1 MAQFFIHRP
10 IFAWVIA
17 LVIMLAGIL
26 TLTKMPIAQY
36 PTIAPPT
43 VTISAT
49 YPGASAS
56 TVENTVTQII
66 EQQMNGLDGLRY
78 ISSNSAGN
86 GQASI
91 QLNFE
96 QGVDPDIAQV
106 QVQNKLQS
114 ATALLPEDVQRQGV
128 KVTKSGASFLQVLAF
143 YSESDSL
150 SADDIKDYVNS
161 NISEPLS
168 RVAGVGEVQVF
179 GGSYAMRIWLDP
191 AKLTSLGITPSDVA
205 AAIRAQNSQV
215 AVGQLGGAPSIEG
228 QVLNAT
234 VNAQSMLTTPEQFKN
249 IFLRNTSD
257 GAQVRLGDVARV
269 ELGADTYQFDS
280 KFNGKPAGGVA
291 IKLATGANALD
302 TSEAVEARMVEL
314 RKNYPTGMKDKL
326 AFDTT
331 PFIKISIE
339 SVVHTLIEAIILVFF
354 VMFLFLQNWR
364 ATIIPTMAVPV
375 VVLGTFA
382 IINIFG
388 FSINTLTMFAMV
400 LAIGLLVDDAIVVVE
415 NVERVMQEDHLDPV
429 AATELSMKQIT
440 GALIG
445 MTSVLTAVFVPMS
458 FFGGTTGVIYR
469 QFSITLVTA
478 MVLSLV
484 VAVTFTPA
492 LCATILKQHNP
503 NKKPSNNIF
512 ARFFRW
518 FNAAFD
524 RTAEKYQTGV
534 NFMTHH
540 KLFSGIVYAAV
551 IGVLVVLFK
560 MLPSSFLPEED
571 QGVVMTL
578 VQLPP
583 NATLDR
589 TDKVINTMTHY
600 FMENEK
606 ASVESVFSVSGFSFT
621 GIGQN
626 AGLAFVKLKDWE
638 KRTTPEQQIG
648 SLIQRGMALNMIA
661 KDASYVMPLQL
672 PAMPEL
678 GVTAGFNFQLK
689 ASAGQSHEQ
698 LLAARNTILG
708 LAAQD
713 KRLAGVRP
721 NGQED
726 TPQYQINIDQAQAG
740 AMGVSIAD
748 INSTMSMAWGG
759 SYINDFIDRGR
770 VKKVYVQGEAHARMM
785 PEDLN
790 KWYVRNNK
798 GEMIPFSSFATGTW
812 TYGSPRLERY
822 NGIASMNIQGSPAP
836 GTSSGDAMLAMEE
849 IVAKLPSMGL
859 QGFDYEWTGL
869 SLEERESGSQAPF
882 LYALSLLIVFLC
894 LAALYESWSVPFSI
908 LLVVPLGVVGA
919 IILTMFGHTGL
930 FGGITLFG
938 RTYFA
943 PDANLS
949 NNIYFQVALIAVIG
963 LSAKN
968 AILIVEFAKELQEK
982 GESLFDATLHAAKMR
997 LRPIIMTTL
1006 AFGFGVLPLALSS
1019 GAGAGSQHSVGYGVL
1034 GGVITST
1041 LLGIFFIPVFF
1052 VWVRSIFKYKPKNQN
1067 LQEHKS

>member
-26 TLTKMPIAQY
+26 TLTKMPVAQY
-36 PTIAPPT
+36 PTISPPS

-49 YPGASAS
+49 YPGASAQ

-91 QLNFE
+91 NLNFE
-96 QGVDPDIAQV
+96 QGIDPDIAQV

-114 ATALLPEDVQRQGV
+114 ATALLPEDVQRQGL
-128 KVTKSGASFLQVLAF
+128 KVTKSGASFMQVLAF
-143 YSESDSL
+143 YSPDGSL
-150 SADDIKDYVNS
+150 SAADIKDYVNS

-191 AKLTSLGITPSDVA
+191 AKMTSLQITPSDVA
-205 AAIRAQNSQV
+205 TAINAQNSQV
-215 AVGQLGGAPSIEG
+215 AVGQLGGAPSIQG

-234 VNAQSMLTTPEQFKN
+234 VNAQSMLQTPEQFRN
-249 IFLRNTSD
+249 IFLKNTAS

-269 ELGADTYQFDS
+269 ELGSDNYQFDS
-280 KFNGKPAGGVA
+280 KFNGKAAGGVA

-302 TSEAVEARMVEL
+302 TAAAVEKRLSEL
-314 RKNYPTGMKDKL
+314 RKNYPNGLKDQL
-326 AFDTT
+326 AYDTT
-331 PFIKISIE
+331 PFIKLSIE
-339 SVVHTLIEAIILVFF
+339 SVVHTLIEAVVLVFI

-364 ATIIPTMAVPV
+364 ATIIPTLAVPV

-382 IINIFG
+382 VINIFG

-415 NVERVMQEDHLDPV
+415 NVERVMQEEHLDPV
-429 AATELSMKQIT
+429 AATEKSMQQIS
-440 GALIG
+440 GALVGI
-445 MTSVLTAVFVPMS
+445 TSVLTAVFVPMA
-458 FFGGTTGVIYR
+458 FFAGTTGVIYR

-478 MVLSLV
+478 MILSLI
-484 VAVTFTPA
+484 VALTFTPA
-492 LCATILKQHNP
+492 LCATLLKQHDP
-503 NKKPSNNIF
+503 NKAESNNIF

-518 FNAAFD
+518 FNSSF
-524 RTAEKYQTGV
+524 EKLSVKYQGGV
-534 NFMTHH
+534 NRMTHH
-540 KLFSGIVYAAV
+540 KVFSGVVYLLV
-551 IGVLVVLFK
+551 IAGLVGLYK
-560 MLPSSFLPEED
+560 ALPSSFLPDED

-583 NATLDR
+583 SASLER
-589 TDKVINTMTHY
+589 TDKVITTMTDY
-600 FMENEK
+600 FMNKEK
-606 ASVESVFSVSGFSFT
+606 EHVESIFTVSGFSFT
-621 GIGQN
+621 GVGQN
-626 AGLAFVKLKDWE
+626 AGLAFIKLKDWSE
-638 KRTTPEQQIG
+638 RTTPESQIG
-648 SLIQRGMALNMIA
+648 AIIQRGMSLNMI
-661 KDASYVMPLQL
+661 KDASYIMPLQL

-678 GVTAGFNFQLK
+678 GVSAGFDIQLK
-689 ASAGQSHEQ
+689 DASGQGHEK
-698 LLAARNTILG
+698 LIAARNAILG
-708 LAAQD
+708 MAAQD

-748 INSTMSMAWGG
+748 INTTMSMAWGG
-759 SYINDFIDRGR
+759 TYINDFVDRGR
-770 VKKVYVQGEAHARMM
+770 VKKVYVQGEANTRMM

-790 KWYVRNNK
+790 KWYVRNSS
-798 GEMIPFSSFATGTW
+798 GTMVPFSAFATGEW

-822 NGIASMNIQGSPAP
+822 NGVSSVNIQGTPAP
-836 GTSSGDAMLAMEE
+836 GVSSGDAMLAMEE
-849 IVAKLPSMGL
+849 IIGKLPSMGL

-869 SLEERESGSQAPF
+869 SLEERDSGNQTAP
-882 LYALSLLIVFLC
+882 LLVLSMLIVFLC
-894 LAALYESWSVPFSI
+894 LAALYESWSIPVSV
-908 LLVVPLGVVGA
+908 LLVVPLGILGA
-919 IILTMFGHTGL
+919 FALTWLGMIIKGD
-930 FGGITLFG
+930 
-938 RTYFA
+938 
-943 PDANLS
+943 PNLS
-949 NNIYFQVALIAVIG
+949 FNIYFQVAIVAVIG

-968 AILIVEFAKELQEK
+968 AILIVEFAKELQEQ
-982 GESLFDATLHAAKMR
+982 GEDLFDATLHAAKMR

-1006 AFGFGVLPLALSS
+1006 AFGFGVLPLALST
-1019 GAGAGSQHSVGYGVL
+1019 GAGAGSQHSVGFGVL
-1034 GGVITST
+1034 GGVISST

-1052 VWVRSIFKYKPKNQN
+1052 VWIRSIFKYKPKKQNNQE
-1067 LQEHKS
+1067 QTS

>member
-26 TLTKMPIAQY
+26 TISKMPIAQY

-49 YPGASAS
+49 YPGASAE

-66 EQQMNGLDGLRY
+66 EQQMNGMDGLRY

-86 GQASI
+86 GSSSI
-91 QLNFE
+91 SLNFD

-128 KVTKSGASFLQVLAF
+128 RVTKSGASFLQVLAF
-143 YSESDSL
+143 YSPDGSMT
-150 SADDIKDYVNS
+150 ADDIKDYVNS

-191 AKLTSLGITPSDVA
+191 AKMASLQVTPSDIA
-205 AAIRAQNSQV
+205 TAIRTQNAQV
-215 AVGQLGGAPSIEG
+215 AVGQLGGAPAVEG

-234 VNAQSMLTTPEQFKN
+234 VTAQSLLQTPEQFSN
-249 IFLRNTSD
+249 IFLKNTTS

-269 ELGADTYQFDS
+269 ELGADNYQFDS

-302 TSEAVEARMVEL
+302 TAQAVEERLEQL
-314 RKNYPTGMKDKL
+314 RPNYPQGMVDQL

-331 PFIKISIE
+331 PFIELSIK
-339 SVVHTLIEAIILVFF
+339 SVVKTLIEAIILVFL

-382 IINIFG
+382 VINIFG

-415 NVERVMQEDHLDPV
+415 NVERVMVEEHLDPV
-429 AATELSMKQIT
+429 SATEKSMKQIS

-445 MTSVLTAVFVPMS
+445 ITSVLSAVFVPMA

-478 MVLSLV
+478 MVLSLI
-484 VAVTFTPA
+484 VALTFTPA
-492 LCATILKQHNP
+492 LCATLLKQHDP
-503 NKKPSNNIF
+503 NKPQSNGIF

-518 FNAAFD
+518 FNSSFD
-524 RTAEKYQTGV
+524 KVSVKYQGGV
-534 NFMTHH
+534 NRMTHS
-540 KLFSGIVYAAV
+540 KIFSGVVYA
-551 IGVLVVLFK
+551 VVLGIIVLLFQK
-560 MLPSSFLPEED
+560 LPSSFLPDED

-583 NATLDR
+583 NATLER
-589 TDKVINTMTHY
+589 TDKVVSTMTNY
-600 FMENEK
+600 FLENEK
-606 ASVESVFSVSGFSFT
+606 EHVESVFSVAGFSFT
-621 GIGQN
+621 GVGQN
-626 AGLAFVKLKDWE
+626 AGLAFIKLKDWSE
-638 KRTTPEQQIG
+638 RHSPESQVGAI
-648 SLIQRGMALNMIA
+648 IQRGMALNMIV
-661 KDASYVMPLQL
+661 KDASYIMPLQL

-678 GVTAGFNFQLK
+678 GVSAGFNLQLK
-689 ASAGQSHEQ
+689 AASGQSHDQ

-713 KRLAGVRP
+713 SRLAGVRP

-726 TPQYQINIDQAQAG
+726 TPQYRVIVDHAQAG
-740 AMGVSIAD
+740 ALGVSVAE
-748 INSTMSMAWGG
+748 INSTMGIAWGG

-770 VKKVYVQGEAHARMM
+770 VKKVYVQGEAGSRMM
-785 PEDLN
+785 PEDLDQ
-790 KWYVRNNK
+790 WYVRNNR
-798 GEMIPFSSFATGTW
+798 GEMVPFSAFATGEW

-822 NGIASMNIQGSPAP
+822 NGVSSMNIQGTPAP
-836 GTSSGDAMLAMEE
+836 GISSGDAMVAMEE
-849 IVAKLPSMGL
+849 IVAKLPEMGL
-859 QGFDYEWTGL
+859 QGFDFEWTGL
-869 SLEERESGSQAPF
+869 SLEERESGAQAPF

-894 LAALYESWSVPFSI
+894 LAALYESWSIPFSV
-908 LLVVPLGVVGA
+908 LLVVPLGIVGA
-919 IILTMFGHTGL
+919 LLLT
-930 FGGITLFG
+930 FGGMVLLQN
-938 RTYFA
+938 
-943 PDANLS
+943 PNLS
-949 NNIYFQVALIAVIG
+949 NNIYFQVAIIAVIG

-968 AILIVEFAKELQEK
+968 AILIVEFAKELQEQ
-982 GESLFDATLHAAKMR
+982 GEELFEATLHAAKMR

-1006 AFGFGVLPLALSS
+1006 AFGFGVLPLALAS

-1034 GGVITST
+1034 GGVISST
-1041 LLGIFFIPVFF
+1041 LLGIFFIPVFY
-1052 VWVRSIFKYKPKNQN
+1052 VWIRSVFKYKPKQQNQ
-1067 LQEHKS
+1067 EYKS

>member
-1 MAQFFIHRP
+1 MHGSIFIHRP

-26 TLTKMPIAQY
+26 TLTKMPVAQY

-49 YPGASAS
+49 YPGASAK

-91 QLNFE
+91 NLNFE
-96 QGVDPDIAQV
+96 QGIDPDIAQV

-128 KVTKSGASFLQVLAF
+128 RVTKSGASFMQVVAF
-143 YSESDSL
+143 YSPDGSL
-150 SADDIKDYVNS
+150 SASDIKDYVNS

-168 RVAGVGEVQVF
+168 RVAGVGEIQVF

-191 AKLTSLGITPSDVA
+191 AKLTSFNLTPSDVA

-215 AVGQLGGAPSIEG
+215 AVGQLGGAPSTKG

-234 VNAQSMLTTPEQFKN
+234 VNAQSMLQTPEQFRK
-249 IFLRNTSD
+249 IFLKNTST
-257 GAQVRLGDVARV
+257 GAQVLLGDVARV
-269 ELGADTYQFDS
+269 ELGSDNYQFDS
-280 KFNGKPAGGVA
+280 KFNGSPAGGVA

-302 TSEAVEARMVEL
+302 TAAAVEKRLSEL
-314 RKNYPTGMKDKL
+314 RHNYPSGLKDKL
-326 AFDTT
+326 AYDTT
-331 PFIKISIE
+331 PFIRLSIE
-339 SVVHTLIEAIILVFF
+339 SVVHTLIEAVVLVFI

-364 ATIIPTMAVPV
+364 ATIIPTLAVPV

-382 IINIFG
+382 VINMFG

-415 NVERVMQEDHLDPV
+415 NVERVMQEEHLEPV
-429 AATELSMKQIT
+429 PATEKSMSQIS
-440 GALIG
+440 GALVGI
-445 MTSVLTAVFVPMS
+445 TSVLTAVFVPMA
-458 FFGGTTGVIYR
+458 FFSGTTGVIYR

-478 MVLSLV
+478 MILSLI
-484 VAVTFTPA
+484 VALTFTPA
-492 LCATILKQHNP
+492 LCATLLKQHDP
-503 NKKPSNNIF
+503 NKQESNNIF

-518 FNAAFD
+518 FNRSFD
-524 RTAEKYQTGV
+524 KLSVKYQGGV
-534 NFMTHH
+534 NRMTHH
-540 KLFSGIVYAAV
+540 KLFSGVIYIAV
-551 IGVLVVLFK
+551 IAALVGLYK

-583 NATLDR
+583 SASLER
-589 TDKVINTMTHY
+589 TDKVITTMTDY
-600 FMENEK
+600 FMNKEK
-606 ASVESVFSVSGFSFT
+606 DNVDSIFTVSGFSFT
-621 GIGQN
+621 GVGQN
-626 AGLAFVKLKDWE
+626 AGLAFIKLKDWGE
-638 KRTTPEQQIG
+638 RTTPESQIG
-648 SLIQRGMALNMIA
+648 AIIQRGMALNMIV
-661 KDASYVMPLQL
+661 KDASYIMPLQL

-678 GVTAGFNFQLK
+678 GVSSGFDIQLK
-689 ASAGQSHEQ
+689 DVSGQGHDK
-698 LLAARNTILG
+698 LVAARNAILG
-708 LAAQD
+708 MAAQD

-726 TPQYQINIDQAQAG
+726 TPQYQITIDQAQAG
-740 AMGVSIAD
+740 AMGISIAD

-759 SYINDFIDRGR
+759 SYINDFVDRGR
-770 VKKVYVQGEAHARMM
+770 VKKVYVQGEADTRMM

-798 GEMIPFSSFATGTW
+798 GEMVPFSAFAKGEW

-822 NGIASMNIQGSPAP
+822 NGVSSVNIQGTPAP
-836 GTSSGDAMLAMEE
+836 GVSSGDAMLAMEE
-849 IVAKLPSMGL
+849 IIGKLPSMGL

-869 SLEERESGSQAPF
+869 SLEERDSGNQTVP
-882 LYALSLLIVFLC
+882 LLILSLLIVFLC
-894 LAALYESWSVPFSI
+894 LSALYESWSIPVSV
-908 LLVVPLGVVGA
+908 LLVVPLGIIGA
-919 IILTMFGHTGL
+919 FTLTWLGMVIKGD
-930 FGGITLFG
+930 
-938 RTYFA
+938 
-943 PDANLS
+943 PNLS
-949 NNIYFQVALIAVIG
+949 FNIYFQVAIVAVIG

-982 GESLFDATLHAAKMR
+982 GEDLFEATLHAAKMR

-1006 AFGFGVLPLALSS
+1006 AFGFGVLPLALAS

-1034 GGVITST
+1034 GGVISST

-1052 VWVRSIFKYKPKNQN
+1052 VWIRSIFKYKPKTLNT
-1067 LQEHKS
+1067 QEH

>member
-1 MAQFFIHRP
+1 MAHFFIHRP
-10 IFAWVIA
+10 IFAWVIS
-17 LVIMLAGIL
+17 LVIMLAGII
-26 TLTKMPIAQY
+26 TLTNMPIAQY

-43 VTISAT
+43 VTIAAT
-49 YPGASAS
+49 YPGASAE

-86 GQASI
+86 GSASI
-91 QLNFE
+91 TLNFE
-96 QGVDPDIAQV
+96 QGIDPDIAQV

-114 ATALLPEDVQRQGV
+114 ATALLPDDVQRQGV

-143 YSESDSL
+143 YSPDESL

-179 GGSYAMRIWLDP
+179 GGSYAMRIWMDP
-191 AKLTSLGITPSDVA
+191 AKMASLQVTPSDIA
-205 AAIRAQNSQV
+205 QAIRTQNAQV
-215 AVGQLGGAPSIEG
+215 AVGQLGGAPAIQG
-228 QVLNAT
+228 QALNAT
-234 VNAQSMLTTPEQFKN
+234 VTAQSLLQTPEQFSN
-249 IFLRNTSD
+249 IFLKNTAS
-257 GAQVRLGDVARV
+257 GAQVRLGDVARI
-269 ELGADTYQFDS
+269 ELGADNYQFIS
-280 KFNGKPAGGVA
+280 KYNGKPAGGVA
-291 IKLATGANALD
+291 IKLSTGANALD
-302 TSEAVEARMVEL
+302 TAAAVEERLKQL
-314 RKNYPTGMKDKL
+314 RPNYPTGLKDEL

-331 PFIKISIE
+331 PFIELSIK
-339 SVVHTLIEAIILVFF
+339 SVVKTLIEAIILVFI

-382 IINIFG
+382 VINMFG
-388 FSINTLTMFAMV
+388 FTINTLTMFAMV

-415 NVERVMQEDHLDPV
+415 NVERVMVEEHLDPV
-429 AATELSMKQIT
+429 AATEKSMKQIS

-445 MTSVLTAVFVPMS
+445 ITSVLSAVFVPMA

-484 VAVTFTPA
+484 VALTFTPA
-492 LCATILKQHNP
+492 LCATILKQHDP
-503 NKKPSNNIF
+503 NKPESNGVF

-518 FNAAFD
+518 FNRSFD
-524 RTAEKYQTGV
+524 KISVKYQGGV
-534 NFMTHH
+534 DRMTHS
-540 KLFSGIVYAAV
+540 KIFSGILYA
-551 IGVLVVLFK
+551 VVLGIIVLLFQK
-560 MLPSSFLPEED
+560 LPSSFLPDED

-583 NATLDR
+583 NATLER
-589 TDKVINTMTHY
+589 TEATMTSMTN
-600 FMENEK
+600 FFRENEK
-606 ASVESVFSVSGFSFT
+606 EHVQSVFSVSGFSFS
-621 GIGQN
+621 GVGQN
-626 AGLAFVKLKDWE
+626 AGMAFIKLKDWSE
-638 KRTTPEQQIG
+638 RTSPESQVGAI
-648 SLIQRGMALNMIA
+648 IQRGMALNMIV
-661 KDASYVMPLQL
+661 KDATYIMPLQL

-678 GVTAGFNFQLK
+678 GVSAGFNLQLK
-689 ASAGQSHEQ
+689 DAAGNGHEK
-698 LLAARNTILG
+698 LTMARNIVLG
-708 LAAQD
+708 EAAKD
-713 KRLAGVRP
+713 PRLMGVRP

-726 TPQYQINIDQAQAG
+726 TPQYRILIDQAQAG
-740 AMGVSIAD
+740 AAGVSIAE
-748 INSTMSMAWGG
+748 INSTMGMAWGG

-770 VKKVYVQGEAHARMM
+770 VKKVYVQAESDSRMM

-790 KWYVRNNK
+790 KWYVRNNR
-798 GEMIPFSSFATGTW
+798 GEMVPFSAFATGEW

-822 NGIASMNIQGSPAP
+822 NGVSAKNIQGAPAL
-836 GTSSGDAMLAMEE
+836 GVSSGEAMQAMEE

-859 QGFDYEWTGL
+859 NGFDYEWTGL
-869 SLEERESGSQAPF
+869 SLEERESGDQAPF

-894 LAALYESWSVPFSI
+894 LAALYESWSIPFSV
-908 LLVVPLGVVGA
+908 LLVVPLGIVGA
-919 IILTMFGHTGL
+919 LLLT
-930 FGGITLFG
+930 FGGMILFKN
-938 RTYFA
+938 
-943 PDANLS
+943 PNLS
-949 NNIYFQVALIAVIG
+949 NNIYFQVAIIAVIG

-982 GESLFDATLHAAKMR
+982 GEDLFEATLHAAKMR

-1034 GGVITST
+1034 GGVISST
-1041 LLGIFFIPVFF
+1041 LLGIFFIPVFY
-1052 VWVRSIFKYKPKNQN
+1052 VWIRSIFKYKPKQQNQ
-1067 LQEHKS
+1067 QEHVS

>member
-1 MAQFFIHRP
+1 MAHFFIHRP

-26 TLTKMPIAQY
+26 TLTKMPVAQY

-49 YPGASAS
+49 YPGASAE

-91 QLNFE
+91 NLNFE
-96 QGVDPDIAQV
+96 QGIDPDIAQV

-128 KVTKSGASFLQVLAF
+128 RVTKSGASFMQVVAF
-143 YSESDSL
+143 YSPDGSL
-150 SADDIKDYVNS
+150 TGSDIKDYVNS

-168 RVAGVGEVQVF
+168 RVAGVGEVTVF

-191 AKLTSLGITPSDVA
+191 AKLTSFNLTPSDVA
-205 AAIRAQNSQV
+205 AAIRSQNAQV
-215 AVGQLGGAPSIEG
+215 AVGQLGGAPAVQG
-228 QVLNAT
+228 QILNAT
-234 VNAQSMLTTPEQFKN
+234 VNAQSMLQKPEQFRN
-249 IFLRNTSD
+249 IFLKNTAD
-257 GAQVRLGDVARV
+257 GAQVRLSDVARV
-269 ELGADTYQFDS
+269 ELGSDNYQFDS
-280 KFNGKPAGGVA
+280 KFNGNPAGGVA

-302 TSEAVEARMVEL
+302 TAKAVEKRLSEL
-314 RKNYPTGMKDKL
+314 RNNYPSGLKDKL
-326 AFDTT
+326 AYDTT
-331 PFIKISIE
+331 PFIKLSIE
-339 SVVHTLIEAIILVFF
+339 SVVHTLIEAVVLVFI

-364 ATIIPTMAVPV
+364 ATIIPTLAVPV

-382 IINIFG
+382 VINIFG

-415 NVERVMQEDHLDPV
+415 NVERVMQEEHLEPV
-429 AATELSMKQIT
+429 AATEKSMSQIS

-445 MTSVLTAVFVPMS
+445 ITSVLTAVFVPMA

-478 MVLSLV
+478 MILSLI
-484 VAVTFTPA
+484 VALTFTPA
-492 LCATILKQHNP
+492 LCATLLKQHDP
-503 NKKPSNNIF
+503 NKQESNNIF

-518 FNAAFD
+518 FNRGFD
-524 RTAEKYQTGV
+524 KLSVKYQGGV
-534 NFMTHH
+534 NRMTHH
-540 KLFSGIVYAAV
+540 KIFSGIIYIVV
-551 IGVLVVLFK
+551 IAGLVGLYKV
-560 MLPSSFLPEED
+560 LPSSFLPEED

-583 NATLDR
+583 SASLER
-589 TDKVINTMTHY
+589 TDKVITTMTDY
-600 FMENEK
+600 FLHKEK
-606 ASVESVFSVSGFSFT
+606 DHVDSIFTVSGFSFT
-621 GIGQN
+621 GVGQN
-626 AGLAFVKLKDWE
+626 AGLAFIKLKDWGE
-638 KRTTPEQQIG
+638 RTTPESQIG
-648 SLIQRGMALNMIA
+648 AIIQRGMALNMIV
-661 KDASYVMPLQL
+661 KDASYIMPLQL

-678 GVTAGFNFQLK
+678 GVSSGFNIQLK
-689 ASAGQSHEQ
+689 DVSGQGHEK
-698 LLAARNTILG
+698 LIAARNAILG
-708 LAAQD
+708 MASQD

-726 TPQYQINIDQAQAG
+726 TPQYKITVDQAQAG
-740 AMGVSIAD
+740 AMGVSISD

-759 SYINDFIDRGR
+759 SYINDFVDRGR
-770 VKKVYVQGEAHARMM
+770 IKKVYVQGEADTRMM

-798 GEMIPFSSFATGTW
+798 GQMVPFSAFAKGEW

-822 NGIASMNIQGSPAP
+822 NGVSSVNIQGTPAP
-836 GTSSGDAMLAMEE
+836 GVSSGDAMLAMEE
-849 IVAKLPSMGL
+849 IIGKLPSMGL

-869 SLEERESGSQAPF
+869 SLEERDSGNQTLP
-882 LYALSLLIVFLC
+882 LLILSLLIVFLC
-894 LAALYESWSVPFSI
+894 LSALYESWAIPISV
-908 LLVVPLGVVGA
+908 LLVVPLGIIGA
-919 IILTMFGHTGL
+919 FTLTWLGMVIKGD
-930 FGGITLFG
+930 
-938 RTYFA
+938 
-943 PDANLS
+943 PNLS
-949 NNIYFQVALIAVIG
+949 FNIYFQVAIVAVIG

-968 AILIVEFAKELQEK
+968 AILIVEFAKELQEQ
-982 GESLFDATLHAAKMR
+982 GEDLFDATLHAAKMR

-1006 AFGFGVLPLALSS
+1006 AFGFGVLPLALAS

-1034 GGVITST
+1034 GGVISST

-1052 VWVRSIFKYKPKNQN
+1052 VWIRSIFKYKPKTLNT
-1067 LQEHKS
+1067 QEH

>member
-26 TLTKMPIAQY
+26 TLTKMPVAQY

-49 YPGASAS
+49 YPGASAQ

-91 QLNFE
+91 NLNFE
-96 QGVDPDIAQV
+96 QGIDPDIAQV

-128 KVTKSGASFLQVLAF
+128 RVTKSGASFMQVVAF
-143 YSESDSL
+143 YSPDGSL
-150 SADDIKDYVNS
+150 SASEIKDYVNS

-168 RVAGVGEVQVF
+168 RVAGVGEVTVF

-191 AKLTSLGITPSDVA
+191 AKLTSFNLTPSDVA
-205 AAIRAQNSQV
+205 AAIRSQNAQV
-215 AVGQLGGAPSIEG
+215 AVGQLGGAPAVQG

-234 VNAQSMLTTPEQFKN
+234 VNAQSMLQTPEQFKN
-249 IFLRNTSD
+249 IFLKNAAD
-257 GAQVRLGDVARV
+257 GAQVRLSDVARV
-269 ELGADTYQFDS
+269 ELGSDNYQFDS
-280 KFNGKPAGGVA
+280 KFNGNPAGGVA

-302 TSEAVEARMVEL
+302 TAAAVEKRLSEL
-314 RKNYPTGMKDKL
+314 RVNYPSGLKDKL
-326 AFDTT
+326 AYDTT
-331 PFIKISIE
+331 PFIKLSIE
-339 SVVHTLIEAIILVFF
+339 SVVHTLIEAVVLVFI

-364 ATIIPTMAVPV
+364 ATIIPTLAVPV

-382 IINIFG
+382 VINIFG

-415 NVERVMQEDHLDPV
+415 NVERVMQEEHLEPV
-429 AATELSMKQIT
+429 PATEKSMGQIS

-445 MTSVLTAVFVPMS
+445 ITSVLTAVFVPMA

-478 MVLSLV
+478 MILSLI
-484 VAVTFTPA
+484 VALTFTPA
-492 LCATILKQHNP
+492 LCATLLKQHDP
-503 NKKPSNNIF
+503 NKEQSNSIF
-512 ARFFRW
+512 ARFFRG
-518 FNAAFD
+518 FNSGFEKLS
-524 RTAEKYQTGV
+524 EKYQGGV
-534 NFMTHH
+534 NRMTHH
-540 KLFSGIVYAAV
+540 KLFSGVIYIVVIAA
-551 IGVLVVLFK
+551 LVGLYK

-583 NATLDR
+583 SASLER
-589 TDKVINTMTHY
+589 TDKVITTMTDY
-600 FMENEK
+600 FLNKEK
-606 ASVESVFSVSGFSFT
+606 EHVESIFTVSGFSFT
-621 GIGQN
+621 GVGQN
-626 AGLAFVKLKDWE
+626 AGLAFIKLKDWSE
-638 KRTTPEQQIG
+638 RTTPESQIG
-648 SLIQRGMALNMIA
+648 AIIQRGMALNMIV
-661 KDASYVMPLQL
+661 KDASYIMPLQL

-678 GVTAGFNFQLK
+678 GVSSGFDIQLK
-689 ASAGQSHEQ
+689 DVSGQGHEK
-698 LLAARNTILG
+698 LIAARNAILG
-708 LAAQD
+708 MASQD

-726 TPQYQINIDQAQAG
+726 TPQYKITVDQAQAG
-740 AMGVSIAD
+740 AMGVSISD

-759 SYINDFIDRGR
+759 SYINDFVDRGR
-770 VKKVYVQGEAHARMM
+770 VKKVYVQGEADTRMM

-798 GEMIPFSSFATGTW
+798 GEMVPFSAFAKGEW

-822 NGIASMNIQGSPAP
+822 NGVSSVNIQGSPAP
-836 GTSSGDAMLAMEE
+836 GVSSGDAMLAMEE
-849 IVAKLPSMGL
+849 IIGKLPSMGL

-869 SLEERESGSQAPF
+869 SLEERDSGNQTVP
-882 LYALSLLIVFLC
+882 LLILSLLIVFLC
-894 LAALYESWSVPFSI
+894 LSALYESWAIPISV
-908 LLVVPLGVVGA
+908 LLVVPLGIIGA
-919 IILTMFGHTGL
+919 FTMTWLGMVIKGD
-930 FGGITLFG
+930 
-938 RTYFA
+938 
-943 PDANLS
+943 PNLS
-949 NNIYFQVALIAVIG
+949 FNIYFQVAIVAVIG

-982 GESLFDATLHAAKMR
+982 GEELFEATLHAAKMR

-1006 AFGFGVLPLALSS
+1006 AFGFGVLPLALAS

-1034 GGVITST
+1034 GGVISST

-1052 VWVRSIFKYKPKNQN
+1052 VWIRSIFKYKPKTLNT
-1067 LQEHKS
+1067 QEH

>member
-26 TLTKMPIAQY
+26 TLTKMPVAQY

-49 YPGASAS
+49 YPGASAQ

-91 QLNFE
+91 NLNFE
-96 QGVDPDIAQV
+96 QGIDPDIAQV

-128 KVTKSGASFLQVLAF
+128 RVTKSGASFMQVVAF
-143 YSESDSL
+143 YSPDGSL
-150 SADDIKDYVNS
+150 SASDIKDYVNS

-168 RVAGVGEVQVF
+168 RVAGVGEVTVF

-191 AKLTSLGITPSDVA
+191 AKLTSFNLTPSDVA
-205 AAIRAQNSQV
+205 AAIRSQNAQV
-215 AVGQLGGAPSIEG
+215 AVGQLGGAPAVQG

-234 VNAQSMLTTPEQFKN
+234 VNAQSMLQTPEQFKN
-249 IFLRNTSD
+249 IFLKNAAD
-257 GAQVRLGDVARV
+257 GAQVRLSDVARV
-269 ELGADTYQFDS
+269 ELGSDNYQFDS
-280 KFNGKPAGGVA
+280 KFNGNPAGGVA

-302 TSEAVEARMVEL
+302 TAAAVEKRLSEL
-314 RKNYPTGMKDKL
+314 RVNYPSGLKDKL
-326 AFDTT
+326 AYDTT
-331 PFIKISIE
+331 PFIKLSIE
-339 SVVHTLIEAIILVFF
+339 SVVHTLIEAVVLVFI

-364 ATIIPTMAVPV
+364 ATIIPTLAVPV

-382 IINIFG
+382 VINIFG

-415 NVERVMQEDHLDPV
+415 NVERVMQEEHLEPV
-429 AATELSMKQIT
+429 PATEKSMGQIS

-445 MTSVLTAVFVPMS
+445 ITSVLTAVFVPMA

-478 MVLSLV
+478 MILSLI
-484 VAVTFTPA
+484 VALTFTPA
-492 LCATILKQHNP
+492 LCATLLKQHDP
-503 NKKPSNNIF
+503 NKEQSNSIF
-512 ARFFRW
+512 ARFFRG
-518 FNAAFD
+518 FNSGFEKLS
-524 RTAEKYQTGV
+524 EKYQGGV
-534 NFMTHH
+534 NRMTHH
-540 KLFSGIVYAAV
+540 KLFSGVIYIVVIAA
-551 IGVLVVLFK
+551 LVGLYK

-583 NATLDR
+583 SASLER
-589 TDKVINTMTHY
+589 TDKVITTMTDY
-600 FMENEK
+600 FLNKEK
-606 ASVESVFSVSGFSFT
+606 EHVESIFTVSGFSFT
-621 GIGQN
+621 GVGQN
-626 AGLAFVKLKDWE
+626 AGLAFIKLKDWSE
-638 KRTTPEQQIG
+638 RTTPESQIG
-648 SLIQRGMALNMIA
+648 AIIQRGMALNMIV
-661 KDASYVMPLQL
+661 KDASYIMPLQL

-678 GVTAGFNFQLK
+678 GVSSGFDIQLK
-689 ASAGQSHEQ
+689 DVSGQGHEK
-698 LLAARNTILG
+698 LIAARNAILG
-708 LAAQD
+708 MASQD

-726 TPQYQINIDQAQAG
+726 TPQYKITVDQAQAG
-740 AMGVSIAD
+740 AMGVSISD

-759 SYINDFIDRGR
+759 SYINDFVDRGR
-770 VKKVYVQGEAHARMM
+770 VKKVYVQGEADTRMM

-798 GEMIPFSSFATGTW
+798 GEMVPFSAFAKGEW

-822 NGIASMNIQGSPAP
+822 NGVSSVNIQGSPAP
-836 GTSSGDAMLAMEE
+836 GVSSGDAMFAMEE
-849 IVAKLPSMGL
+849 IIGKLPSMGL

-869 SLEERESGSQAPF
+869 SLEERDSGNQTVP
-882 LYALSLLIVFLC
+882 LLILSLLIVFLC
-894 LAALYESWSVPFSI
+894 LSALYESWAIPISV
-908 LLVVPLGVVGA
+908 LLVVPLGIIGA
-919 IILTMFGHTGL
+919 FTMTWLGMVIKGD
-930 FGGITLFG
+930 
-938 RTYFA
+938 
-943 PDANLS
+943 PNLS
-949 NNIYFQVALIAVIG
+949 FNIYFQVAIVAVIG

-982 GESLFDATLHAAKMR
+982 GEELFEATLHAAKMR

-1006 AFGFGVLPLALSS
+1006 AFGFGVLPLALAS

-1034 GGVITST
+1034 GGVISST

-1052 VWVRSIFKYKPKNQN
+1052 VWIRSIFKYKPKTLNT
-1067 LQEHKS
+1067 QEH

>member
-26 TLTKMPIAQY
+26 TLTKMPVAQY

-49 YPGASAS
+49 YPGASAK

-91 QLNFE
+91 NLNFE
-96 QGVDPDIAQV
+96 QGIDPDIAQV

-128 KVTKSGASFLQVLAF
+128 RVTKSGASFLQVIAF
-143 YSESDSL
+143 YSPDNSL
-150 SADDIKDYVNS
+150 SASDIKDYVNS

-168 RVAGVGEVQVF
+168 RVAGVGELQVF

-191 AKLTSLGITPSDVA
+191 AKLTSFNLTPSDVA
-205 AAIRAQNSQV
+205 TAIRAQNSQV
-215 AVGQLGGAPSIEG
+215 AVGQLGGAPSTKG

-234 VNAQSMLTTPEQFKN
+234 VNAQSMLQTPEQFRK
-249 IFLRNTSD
+249 IFLKNTST
-257 GAQVRLGDVARV
+257 GAQVLLGDVARV
-269 ELGADTYQFDS
+269 ELGSDNYQFDS
-280 KFNGKPAGGVA
+280 KFNGSPAGGVA

-302 TSEAVEARMVEL
+302 TAAAVEKRLSEL
-314 RKNYPTGMKDKL
+314 RHNYPSGLKDKL
-326 AFDTT
+326 AYDTT
-331 PFIKISIE
+331 PFIRLSIE
-339 SVVHTLIEAIILVFF
+339 SVVHTLIEAVVLVFI

-364 ATIIPTMAVPV
+364 ATIIPTLAVPV

-382 IINIFG
+382 VINIFG

-415 NVERVMQEDHLDPV
+415 NVERVMQEEHLEPV
-429 AATELSMKQIT
+429 PATEKSMSQIS
-440 GALIG
+440 GALVGI
-445 MTSVLTAVFVPMS
+445 TSVLTAVFVPMA
-458 FFGGTTGVIYR
+458 FFSGTTGVIYR

-478 MVLSLV
+478 MILSLI
-484 VAVTFTPA
+484 VALTFTPA
-492 LCATILKQHNP
+492 LCATLLKQHDP
-503 NKKPSNNIF
+503 NKQESNNIF

-518 FNAAFD
+518 FNRSFEKLS
-524 RTAEKYQTGV
+524 EKYQGGV
-534 NFMTHH
+534 NRMTHH
-540 KLFSGIVYAAV
+540 KLFSGVIYIAV
-551 IGVLVVLFK
+551 IAALVGLYK

-583 NATLDR
+583 SASLER
-589 TDKVINTMTHY
+589 TDKVITTMTDY
-600 FMENEK
+600 FMNKEK
-606 ASVESVFSVSGFSFT
+606 DNVDSIFTVSGFSFT
-621 GIGQN
+621 GVGQN
-626 AGLAFVKLKDWE
+626 AGLAFIKLKDWSE
-638 KRTTPEQQIG
+638 RTTPESQIG
-648 SLIQRGMALNMIA
+648 AIIQRGMALNMIV
-661 KDASYVMPLQL
+661 KDASYIMPLQL

-678 GVTAGFNFQLK
+678 GVSSGFDIQLK
-689 ASAGQSHEQ
+689 DVSGQGHDK
-698 LLAARNTILG
+698 LVAARNAILG
-708 LAAQD
+708 MAAQD

-726 TPQYQINIDQAQAG
+726 TPQYQITIDQAQAG
-740 AMGVSIAD
+740 AMGISITD

-759 SYINDFIDRGR
+759 SYINDFVDRGR
-770 VKKVYVQGEAHARMM
+770 VKKVYVQGEANTRMM

-798 GEMIPFSSFATGTW
+798 GEMVPFSAFAKGEW

-822 NGIASMNIQGSPAP
+822 NGVSSVNIQGTPAP
-836 GTSSGDAMLAMEE
+836 GVSSGDAMLAMEE
-849 IVAKLPSMGL
+849 IIGKLPSMGL

-869 SLEERESGSQAPF
+869 SLEERDSGNQTVP
-882 LYALSLLIVFLC
+882 LLILSLLIVFLC
-894 LAALYESWSVPFSI
+894 LSALYESWSIPVSV
-908 LLVVPLGVVGA
+908 LLVVPLGIIGA
-919 IILTMFGHTGL
+919 FTLTWLGMVIKGD
-930 FGGITLFG
+930 
-938 RTYFA
+938 
-943 PDANLS
+943 PNLS
-949 NNIYFQVALIAVIG
+949 FNIYFQVAIVAVIG

-982 GESLFDATLHAAKMR
+982 GEDLFEATLHAAKMR

-1006 AFGFGVLPLALSS
+1006 AFGFGVLPLALAS

-1034 GGVITST
+1034 GGVISST

-1052 VWVRSIFKYKPKNQN
+1052 VWIRSIFKYKPKTLNT
-1067 LQEHKS
+1067 QEH

>member
-1 MAQFFIHRP
+1 MAHFFIHRP
-10 IFAWVIA
+10 IFAWVIS
-17 LVIMLAGIL
+17 LVIMLAGII
-26 TLTKMPIAQY
+26 TLTNMPIAQY

-43 VTISAT
+43 VTIAAT
-49 YPGASAS
+49 YPGASAE

-86 GQASI
+86 GSASI
-91 QLNFE
+91 TLNFE
-96 QGVDPDIAQV
+96 QGIDPDIAQV

-114 ATALLPEDVQRQGV
+114 ATALLPDDVQRQGV

-143 YSESDSL
+143 YSPDESL

-179 GGSYAMRIWLDP
+179 GGSYAMRIWMDP
-191 AKLTSLGITPSDVA
+191 AKMASLQVTPSDIA
-205 AAIRAQNSQV
+205 QAIRTQNAQV
-215 AVGQLGGAPSIEG
+215 AVGQLGGAPAIQG
-228 QVLNAT
+228 QALNAT
-234 VNAQSMLTTPEQFKN
+234 VTAQSLLQTPEQFSN
-249 IFLRNTSD
+249 IFLKNTAS
-257 GAQVRLGDVARV
+257 GAQVRLGDVARI
-269 ELGADTYQFDS
+269 ELGADNYQFIS
-280 KFNGKPAGGVA
+280 KYNGKPAGGVA
-291 IKLATGANALD
+291 IKLSTGANALD
-302 TSEAVEARMVEL
+302 TAAAVEERLKQL
-314 RKNYPTGMKDKL
+314 RPNYPAGLKDEL

-331 PFIKISIE
+331 PFIELSIK
-339 SVVHTLIEAIILVFF
+339 SVVKTLIEAIILVFI

-382 IINIFG
+382 VINMFG
-388 FSINTLTMFAMV
+388 FTINTLTMFAMV

-415 NVERVMQEDHLDPV
+415 NVERVMVEEHLDPV
-429 AATELSMKQIT
+429 AATEKSMKQIS

-445 MTSVLTAVFVPMS
+445 ITSVLSAVFVPMA

-484 VAVTFTPA
+484 VALTFTPA
-492 LCATILKQHNP
+492 LCATILKQHDP
-503 NKKPSNNIF
+503 NKPESNGIF

-518 FNAAFD
+518 FNRSFD
-524 RTAEKYQTGV
+524 KLSVKYQGGV
-534 NFMTHH
+534 NRMTHH
-540 KLFSGIVYAAV
+540 KIFSGVLYAV
-551 IGVLVVLFK
+551 VLGIIVLVFQK
-560 MLPSSFLPEED
+560 LPSSFLPDED

-583 NATLDR
+583 NATLER
-589 TDKVINTMTHY
+589 TDATMTSMTN
-600 FMENEK
+600 FFRENEK
-606 ASVESVFSVSGFSFT
+606 EHVQSVFSVSGFSFS
-621 GIGQN
+621 GVGQN
-626 AGLAFVKLKDWE
+626 AGMAFIKLKDWSE
-638 KRTTPEQQIG
+638 RTSPESQVGAI
-648 SLIQRGMALNMIA
+648 IQRGMALNMIV
-661 KDASYVMPLQL
+661 KDATYIMPLQL

-678 GVTAGFNFQLK
+678 GVSSGFNLQLK
-689 ASAGQSHEQ
+689 DAAGNGHEK
-698 LLAARNTILG
+698 LTMARNIVLG
-708 LAAQD
+708 EAAKD
-713 KRLAGVRP
+713 PRLMGVRP

-726 TPQYQINIDQAQAG
+726 TPQYRIIVDQAQAG
-740 AMGVSIAD
+740 AAGVSIAE

-770 VKKVYVQGEAHARMM
+770 VKKVYVQAESDSRMM

-790 KWYVRNNK
+790 KWYVRNNS
-798 GEMIPFSSFATGTW
+798 GDMVPFSAFATGEW

-822 NGIASMNIQGSPAP
+822 NGVSAKNIQGAPAP
-836 GTSSGDAMLAMEE
+836 GVSSGEAMQAMEE

-859 QGFDYEWTGL
+859 NGFDYEWTGL
-869 SLEERESGSQAPF
+869 SLEERESGDQAPF

-894 LAALYESWSVPFSI
+894 LAALYESWSIPFSV
-908 LLVVPLGVVGA
+908 LLVVPLGIVGA
-919 IILTMFGHTGL
+919 LLLT
-930 FGGITLFG
+930 FGGMILFKN
-938 RTYFA
+938 
-943 PDANLS
+943 PNLS
-949 NNIYFQVALIAVIG
+949 NNIYFQVAIIAVIG

-982 GESLFDATLHAAKMR
+982 GEDLFEATLHAAKMR

-1034 GGVITST
+1034 GGVISST
-1041 LLGIFFIPVFF
+1041 LLGIFFIPVFY
-1052 VWVRSIFKYKPKNQN
+1052 VWIRSIFKYKPKQQN
-1067 LQEHKS
+1067 NQEHVS

>member
-26 TLTKMPIAQY
+26 TLTKMPVAQY

-49 YPGASAS
+49 YPGASAQ

-91 QLNFE
+91 NLNFE
-96 QGVDPDIAQV
+96 QGIDPDIAQV

-114 ATALLPEDVQRQGV
+114 ATALLPADVQRQGV
-128 KVTKSGASFLQVLAF
+128 KVTKSGASFLQVIAF
-143 YSESDSL
+143 YSPDNSL
-150 SADDIKDYVNS
+150 SASDIKDYVNS

-168 RVAGVGEVQVF
+168 RVAGVGELQVF

-191 AKLTSLGITPSDVA
+191 AKLTSFNLTPNDVA
-205 AAIRAQNSQV
+205 TAIRAQNSQV
-215 AVGQLGGAPSIEG
+215 AVGQLGGAPSTAG

-234 VNAQSMLTTPEQFKN
+234 VNAQTMLQTPEQFKN
-249 IFLRNTSD
+249 IFLKNTSG

-269 ELGADTYQFDS
+269 ELGSDNYQFDS

-302 TSEAVEARMVEL
+302 TAAAVEERLKQL
-314 RKNYPTGMKDKL
+314 RPNYPEGLKDEL

-331 PFIKISIE
+331 PFIELSIK
-339 SVVHTLIEAIILVFF
+339 SVVKTLIEAIILVFI

-382 IINIFG
+382 VINMFG

-415 NVERVMQEDHLDPV
+415 NVERVMQEEHLEPV
-429 AATELSMKQIT
+429 PATEKSMGQIS

-445 MTSVLTAVFVPMS
+445 ITSVLTAVFVPMA

-478 MVLSLV
+478 MILSLI
-484 VAVTFTPA
+484 VALTFTPA
-492 LCATILKQHNP
+492 LCATLLKQHDP
-503 NKKPSNNIF
+503 NKEQSNSIF
-512 ARFFRW
+512 ARFFRG
-518 FNAAFD
+518 FNSGFEKLS
-524 RTAEKYQTGV
+524 EKYQGGV
-534 NFMTHH
+534 NRMTHH
-540 KLFSGIVYAAV
+540 KLFSGVLYIVVIAA
-551 IGVLVVLFK
+551 LVGIYKV
-560 MLPSSFLPEED
+560 LPSSFLPEED

-583 NATLDR
+583 SASLER
-589 TDKVINTMTHY
+589 TDKVIDTMTGY
-600 FMENEK
+600 FLNKEKEN
-606 ASVESVFSVSGFSFT
+606 VESIFTVAGFSFT
-621 GIGQN
+621 GVGQN
-626 AGLAFVKLKDWE
+626 AGLAFIKLKDWSE
-638 KRTTPEQQIG
+638 RTTPESQIG
-648 SLIQRGMALNMIA
+648 AIIQRGMALNMIV
-661 KDASYVMPLQL
+661 KDASYIMPLQL

-678 GVTAGFNFQLK
+678 GVASGFDIQLK
-689 ASAGQSHEQ
+689 DASGQGHEK
-698 LLAARNTILG
+698 LIAARNAILG
-708 LAAQD
+708 MASQD

-726 TPQYQINIDQAQAG
+726 TPQYQITIDQAQAG

-748 INSTMSMAWGG
+748 INSTMGIAWGG

-770 VKKVYVQGEAHARMM
+770 VKKVYVQGEANARMM

-790 KWYVRNNK
+790 QWYVRNNK
-798 GEMIPFSSFATGTW
+798 GEMVPFSAFATGKW

-822 NGIASMNIQGSPAP
+822 NGVSSVNIQGTPAP
-836 GTSSGDAMLAMEE
+836 GVSSGDAMLAMEE
-849 IVAKLPSMGL
+849 IIGKLPSMGL

-869 SLEERESGSQAPF
+869 SLEERDSGSQTAP
-882 LYALSLLIVFLC
+882 LLVLSLLIVFLC
-894 LAALYESWSVPFSI
+894 LAALYESWSVPVSV
-908 LLVVPLGVVGA
+908 LLVVPLGIVGA
-919 IILTMFGHTGL
+919 FALTWLGMLIKGD
-930 FGGITLFG
+930 
-938 RTYFA
+938 
-943 PDANLS
+943 PNLS
-949 NNIYFQVALIAVIG
+949 FNIYFQVAIVAVIG
-963 LSAKN
+963 LSARN

-982 GESLFDATLHAAKMR
+982 GEELFEATLHASKMR
-997 LRPIIMTTL
+997 LRPIMMTTL
-1006 AFGFGVLPLALSS
+1006 SFGFGVLPLALAS

-1034 GGVITST
+1034 GGVISST

-1052 VWVRSIFKYKPKNQN
+1052 VWIRSIFKYKPKTLNT
-1067 LQEHKS
+1067 QEH

>member
-1 MAQFFIHRP
+1 MAKFFIHRP

-36 PTIAPPT
+36 PTIAPPK

-49 YPGASAS
+49 YPGASAQ

-91 QLNFE
+91 ELNFE
-96 QGVDPDIAQV
+96 QGIDPDIAQV

-128 KVTKSGASFLQVLAF
+128 KVTKSGASFMQVIAF
-143 YSESDSL
+143 YSPDGSL
-150 SADDIKDYVNS
+150 SGSDIKDYVNS

-191 AKLTSLGITPSDVA
+191 AKLTSYQLTPSDISTA
-205 AAIRAQNSQV
+205 LNAQNAQV
-215 AVGQLGGAPSIEG
+215 AVGQLGGAPAVDG

-234 VNAQSMLTTPEQFKN
+234 VNAQSLLQTPEQFRN
-249 IFLRNTSD
+249 IFLKNTST
-257 GAQVRLGDVARV
+257 GAKVLLKDVARV
-269 ELGADTYQFDS
+269 ELGSDNYQFDS
-280 KFNGKPAGGVA
+280 KFDGKPAGGVA

-302 TSEAVEARMVEL
+302 TAKAVEARLVEL
-314 RKNYPTGMKDKL
+314 RKNYPAGLKDKL
-326 AFDTT
+326 AYDTT
-331 PFIKISIE
+331 PFIRLSIE
-339 SVVHTLIEAIILVFF
+339 SVVHTLIEAIVLVFI

-364 ATIIPTMAVPV
+364 ATIIPTLAVPV

-382 IINIFG
+382 VINLFG
-388 FSINTLTMFAMV
+388 FTINTLTMFAMV

-415 NVERVMQEDHLDPV
+415 NVERVMSEEHTDPV
-429 AATELSMKQIT
+429 TATEQSMQQIS

-445 MTSVLTAVFVPMS
+445 ITSVLSAVFIPMA
-458 FFGGTTGVIYR
+458 FFSGTTGVIYR

-484 VAVTFTPA
+484 IALTFTPA
-492 LCATILKQHNP
+492 LCATLLKQHDP
-503 NKKPSNNIF
+503 NKKESNHIF

-518 FNAAFD
+518 FNRTFD
-524 RTAEKYQTGV
+524 RLSHGYQNGV
-534 NFMTHH
+534 NRMLHH
-540 KLFSGIVYAAV
+540 KILSGILYAA
-551 IGVLVVLFK
+551 IFGILVLFFVK
-560 MLPSSFLPEED
+560 LPSSFLPEED
-571 QGVVMTL
+571 QGVVLTL

-583 NATLDR
+583 NASLDR
-589 TDKVINTMTHY
+589 TGKVIDTMTNY
-600 FMENEK
+600 FMNKEK
-606 ASVESVFSVSGFSFT
+606 DSVESIFTVAGFSFT
-621 GIGQN
+621 GVGQN
-626 AGLAFVKLKDWE
+626 AGLAFVKLKDWSA
-638 KRTTPEQQIG
+638 RTTPETQIG
-648 SLIQRGMALNMIA
+648 NIIQRGMALNMIV
-661 KDASYVMPLQL
+661 KDASYIMPLQL

-678 GVTAGFNFQLK
+678 GVTAGFNLQLK
-689 ASAGQSHEQ
+689 DSSGQGHDK
-698 LLAARNTILG
+698 LIAARNAVLG
-708 LAAQD
+708 MASQD
-713 KRLAGVRP
+713 KRLMGVRP

-740 AMGVSIAD
+740 ALGVSIAD
-748 INSTMSMAWGG
+748 INNTMSIAWGG
-759 SYINDFIDRGR
+759 SYVNDFVDRGR
-770 VKKVYVQGEAHARMM
+770 VKKVYVQGDSQSRMM

-790 KWYVRNNK
+790 KWYVRNSA
-798 GEMIPFSSFATGTW
+798 GQMVPFSAFATGEW
-812 TYGSPRLERY
+812 TYGSSRLERY
-822 NGIASMNIQGSPAP
+822 NGVSSVNIQGSPAT
-836 GTSSGDAMLAMEE
+836 GVSSGDSMKAMEE
-849 IVAKLPSMGL
+849 IVNKLPSMGL

-869 SLEERESGSQAPF
+869 SLEERESGAQAPF

-894 LAALYESWSVPFSI
+894 LAALYESWSIPFSV

-919 IILTMFGHTGL
+919 VLLTYLGMVIKGD
-930 FGGITLFG
+930 
-938 RTYFA
+938 
-943 PDANLS
+943 PNLS
-949 NNIYFQVALIAVIG
+949 NNIYFQVAMIAVIG

-982 GESLFDATLHAAKMR
+982 GEDLLEATLHAAKMR

-1006 AFGFGVLPLALSS
+1006 AFGFGVLPLALAS

-1041 LLGIFFIPVFF
+1041 LLGIFFIPIFF
-1052 VWVRSIFKYKPKNQN
+1052 VWIRGVFKYKPKTVNN
-1067 LQEHKS
+1067 QEHRS

>member
-26 TLTKMPIAQY
+26 TLTKMPVAQY

-49 YPGASAS
+49 YPGASAQ

-91 QLNFE
+91 NLNFE
-96 QGVDPDIAQV
+96 QGIDPDIAQV

-128 KVTKSGASFLQVLAF
+128 RVTKSGASFMQVVAF
-143 YSESDSL
+143 YSPDGSL
-150 SADDIKDYVNS
+150 SASDIKDYVNS

-168 RVAGVGEVQVF
+168 RVAGVGEVTVF

-191 AKLTSLGITPSDVA
+191 AKLTSFNLTPSDVA
-205 AAIRAQNSQV
+205 AAIRSQNAQV
-215 AVGQLGGAPSIEG
+215 AVGQLGGAPAVQG

-234 VNAQSMLTTPEQFKN
+234 VNAQSMLQTPEQFKN
-249 IFLRNTSD
+249 IFLKNAAD
-257 GAQVRLGDVARV
+257 GAQVRLSDVARV
-269 ELGADTYQFDS
+269 ELGSDNYQFDS
-280 KFNGKPAGGVA
+280 KFNGNPAGGVA

-302 TSEAVEARMVEL
+302 TAAAVEKRLSEL
-314 RKNYPTGMKDKL
+314 RVNYPSGLKDKL
-326 AFDTT
+326 AYDTT
-331 PFIKISIE
+331 PFIKLSIE
-339 SVVHTLIEAIILVFF
+339 SVVHTLIEAVVLVFI

-364 ATIIPTMAVPV
+364 ATIIPTLAVPV

-382 IINIFG
+382 VINIFG

-415 NVERVMQEDHLDPV
+415 NVERVMQEEHLEPV
-429 AATELSMKQIT
+429 PATEKSMGQIS

-445 MTSVLTAVFVPMS
+445 ITSVLTAVFVPMA

-478 MVLSLV
+478 MILSLI
-484 VAVTFTPA
+484 VALTFTPA
-492 LCATILKQHNP
+492 LCATLLKQHDP
-503 NKKPSNNIF
+503 NKEQSNSIF
-512 ARFFRW
+512 ARFFRG
-518 FNAAFD
+518 FNSGFEKLS
-524 RTAEKYQTGV
+524 EKYQGGV
-534 NFMTHH
+534 NRMTHH
-540 KLFSGIVYAAV
+540 KLFSGVIYIVVIAA
-551 IGVLVVLFK
+551 LVGLYK

-583 NATLDR
+583 SASLER
-589 TDKVINTMTHY
+589 TDKVITTMTDY
-600 FMENEK
+600 FLNKEK
-606 ASVESVFSVSGFSFT
+606 EHVESIFTVSGFSFT
-621 GIGQN
+621 GVGQN
-626 AGLAFVKLKDWE
+626 AGLAFIKLKDWSE
-638 KRTTPEQQIG
+638 RTTPESQIG
-648 SLIQRGMALNMIA
+648 AIIQRGMALNMIV
-661 KDASYVMPLQL
+661 KDASYIMPLQL

-678 GVTAGFNFQLK
+678 GVSSGFDIQLK
-689 ASAGQSHEQ
+689 DVSGQGHEK
-698 LLAARNTILG
+698 LIAARNAILG
-708 LAAQD
+708 MASQD

-726 TPQYQINIDQAQAG
+726 TPQYKITVDQAQAG
-740 AMGVSIAD
+740 AMGVSISD

-759 SYINDFIDRGR
+759 SYINDFVDRGR
-770 VKKVYVQGEAHARMM
+770 VKKVYVQGEADTRMM

-790 KWYVRNNK
+790 KWYVRNNRGEMVPFSAFAK
-798 GEMIPFSSFATGTW
+798 GEW

-822 NGIASMNIQGSPAP
+822 NGVSSVNIQGSPAP
-836 GTSSGDAMLAMEE
+836 GVSSGDAMLAMEE
-849 IVAKLPSMGL
+849 IIGKLPSMGL

-869 SLEERESGSQAPF
+869 SLEERDSGNQTVP
-882 LYALSLLIVFLC
+882 LLILSLLIVFLC
-894 LAALYESWSVPFSI
+894 LSALYESWAIPISV
-908 LLVVPLGVVGA
+908 LLVVPLGIIGA
-919 IILTMFGHTGL
+919 FTMTWLGMVIKGD
-930 FGGITLFG
+930 
-938 RTYFA
+938 
-943 PDANLS
+943 PNLS
-949 NNIYFQVALIAVIG
+949 FNIYFQVAIVAVIG

-982 GESLFDATLHAAKMR
+982 GEELFEATLHAAKMR

-1006 AFGFGVLPLALSS
+1006 AFGFGVLPLALAS

-1034 GGVITST
+1034 GGVISST

-1052 VWVRSIFKYKPKNQN
+1052 VWIRSIFKYKPKTLNT
-1067 LQEHKS
+1067 QEH

>member
-17 LVIMLAGIL
+17 LVIMLAGVL
-26 TLTKMPIAQY
+26 TLTNMPIAQY

-49 YPGASAS
+49 YPGASAA

-91 QLNFE
+91 SLNFE

-128 KVTKSGASFLQVLAF
+128 RVTKSGASFLQVLAF
-143 YSESDSL
+143 YSPDSSL

-179 GGSYAMRIWLDP
+179 GGSYAMRIWMDP
-191 AKLTSLGITPSDVA
+191 AKMASLQVTPSDIA
-205 AAIRAQNSQV
+205 TALRTQNAQV
-215 AVGQLGGAPSIEG
+215 AVGQLGGAPAIDG

-234 VNAQSMLTTPEQFKN
+234 VNAQSLLQTADEFSK
-249 IFLRNTSD
+249 IFLKNSGN

-269 ELGADTYQFDS
+269 ELGADNYQFDS

-302 TSEAVEARMVEL
+302 TAEAVETRLKEL
-314 RKNYPTGMKDKL
+314 RQNYPKGMVDKL

-331 PFIKISIE
+331 PFIQLSIE
-339 SVVHTLIEAIILVFF
+339 SVVHTLIEAVILVFL

-364 ATIIPTMAVPV
+364 ATIIPTLAVPV

-382 IINIFG
+382 VINVFG

-415 NVERVMQEDHLDPV
+415 NVDRLMVEEHRDPET
-429 AATELSMKQIT
+429 ATEISMRQISS
-440 GALIG
+440 ALIG
-445 MTSVLTAVFVPMS
+445 ITSVLTAVFVPMAFMS
-458 FFGGTTGVIYR
+458 GTTGVIYR

-478 MVLSLV
+478 MVLSLI
-484 VAVTFTPA
+484 VALTFTPA
-492 LCATILKQHNP
+492 LCATMLKQHDP
-503 NKKPSNNIF
+503 NKKPSNNIV
-512 ARFFRW
+512 ARFFRG
-518 FNAAFD
+518 FNSGFD
-524 RTAEKYQTGV
+524 RLAERYKGV
-534 NFMTHH
+534 VNLMTHS
-540 KLFSGIVYAAV
+540 KIVSGLIYAIVIAGLLF
-551 IGVLVVLFK
+551 LFPK
-560 MLPSSFLPEED
+560 LPSSFLPDED
-571 QGVVMTL
+571 QGVVLTL

-583 NATLDR
+583 NATLER
-589 TDKVINTMTHY
+589 TDHVIDTMTDY
-600 FMENEK
+600 FMKQK
-606 ASVESVFSVSGFSFT
+606 AIESIFSVSGFSFT
-621 GIGQN
+621 GVGQN
-626 AGLAFVKLKDWE
+626 AGLAFIKLKDWE
-638 KRTTPEQQIG
+638 ERTTPETQIG
-648 SLIQRGMALNMIA
+648 AIIKNGMALNMIV
-661 KDASYVMPLQL
+661 KDASYIMPLQL

-678 GVTAGFNFQLK
+678 GVSAGFNLQLK
-689 ASAGQSHEQ
+689 DASGQGHDK

-708 LAAQD
+708 MAAQD
-713 KRLAGVRP
+713 KRLMGVRP

-726 TPQYQINIDQAQAG
+726 TPQYKIIVDQAQAG
-740 AMGVSIAD
+740 AMGVSTAE
-748 INSTMSMAWGG
+748 INSTMGMAWGG
-759 SYINDFIDRGR
+759 TYINDFIDRGR
-770 VKKVYVQGEAHARMM
+770 VKKVYVQGEADSRMM

-798 GEMIPFSSFATGTW
+798 GEMVPFSTFATGEW

-822 NGIASMNIQGSPAP
+822 NGISSMNIQGTPAP
-836 GTSSGDAMLAMEE
+836 GVSSGDAMIAMEE
-849 IVAKLPSMGL
+849 IIAKLPSTGL
-859 QGFDYEWTGL
+859 TGFDYEWTGL
-869 SLEERESGSQAPF
+869 SLEERDSGSQTPF
-882 LYALSLLIVFLC
+882 LMALSVLIVFLC
-894 LAALYESWSVPFSI
+894 LAALYESWSIPFSV
-908 LLVVPLGVVGA
+908 LLVIPLGIIGAVV
-919 IILTMFGHTGL
+919 LTFLGML
-930 FGGITLFG
+930 ISKD
-938 RTYFA
+938 
-943 PDANLS
+943 PNLS
-949 NNIYFQVALIAVIG
+949 NNIYFKVALIAVIG

-982 GESLFDATLHAAKMR
+982 GEELFEATLHAAKMR

-1006 AFGFGVLPLALSS
+1006 AFGFGVLPLALAS

-1034 GGVITST
+1034 GGVISST
-1041 LLGIFFIPVFF
+1041 LLGIFFIPVFY
-1052 VWVRSIFKYKPKNQN
+1052 VWIRSIFKYKPKKLNH
-1067 LQEHKS
+1067 QEHTS

>member
-1 MAQFFIHRP
+1 MAHFFIHRP
-10 IFAWVIA
+10 IFAWVIS
-17 LVIMLAGIL
+17 LVIMLAGII
-26 TLTKMPIAQY
+26 TLTNMPIAQY

-43 VTISAT
+43 VTIAAT
-49 YPGASAS
+49 YPGASAE

-86 GQASI
+86 GSASI
-91 QLNFE
+91 TLNFE
-96 QGVDPDIAQV
+96 QGIDPDIAQV

-114 ATALLPEDVQRQGV
+114 ATALLPDDVQRQGV

-143 YSESDSL
+143 YSPDESL

-179 GGSYAMRIWLDP
+179 GGSYAMRIWMDP
-191 AKLTSLGITPSDVA
+191 AKMASLQVTPSDIA
-205 AAIRAQNSQV
+205 QAIRTQNAQV
-215 AVGQLGGAPSIEG
+215 AVGQLGGAPAIQG
-228 QVLNAT
+228 QALNAT
-234 VNAQSMLTTPEQFKN
+234 VTAQSLLQTPEQFSN
-249 IFLRNTSD
+249 IFLKNTAS
-257 GAQVRLGDVARV
+257 GAQVRLGDVARI
-269 ELGADTYQFDS
+269 ELGADNYQFIS
-280 KFNGKPAGGVA
+280 KYNGKPAGGVA
-291 IKLATGANALD
+291 IKLSTGANALD
-302 TSEAVEARMVEL
+302 TAAAVEERLKQL
-314 RKNYPTGMKDKL
+314 RPNYPAGLKDEL

-331 PFIKISIE
+331 PFIELSIK
-339 SVVHTLIEAIILVFF
+339 SVVKTLIEAIILVFI

-382 IINIFG
+382 VINMFG

-415 NVERVMQEDHLDPV
+415 NVERVMVEEHLDPV
-429 AATELSMKQIT
+429 AATEKSMKQIS
-440 GALIG
+440 GALVGI
-445 MTSVLTAVFVPMS
+445 TSVLSAVFIPMA

-484 VAVTFTPA
+484 VALTFTPA
-492 LCATILKQHNP
+492 LCATILKQHDP
-503 NKKPSNNIF
+503 NKPESNGVF

-518 FNAAFD
+518 FNRSFD
-524 RTAEKYQTGV
+524 KISVKYQGGV
-534 NFMTHH
+534 DRMTHS
-540 KLFSGIVYAAV
+540 KIFSGILYA
-551 IGVLVVLFK
+551 VVLGIIVLLFQK
-560 MLPSSFLPEED
+560 LPSSFLPDED

-583 NATLDR
+583 NATLER
-589 TDKVINTMTHY
+589 TDATMTSMTN
-600 FMENEK
+600 FFRENEK
-606 ASVESVFSVSGFSFT
+606 EHVQSVFSVSGFSFS
-621 GIGQN
+621 GVGQN
-626 AGLAFVKLKDWE
+626 AGMAFIKLKDWSE
-638 KRTTPEQQIG
+638 RTSPESQVGAI
-648 SLIQRGMALNMIA
+648 IQRGMALNMIV
-661 KDASYVMPLQL
+661 KDATYIMPLQL

-678 GVTAGFNFQLK
+678 GVSAGFNLQLK
-689 ASAGQSHEQ
+689 DAAGNGHEK
-698 LLAARNTILG
+698 LTMARNIVLG
-708 LAAQD
+708 EAAKD
-713 KRLAGVRP
+713 PRLMGVRP

-726 TPQYQINIDQAQAG
+726 TPQYRILIDQAQAG
-740 AMGVSIAD
+740 AAGVSIAE
-748 INSTMSMAWGG
+748 INSTMGMAWGG

-770 VKKVYVQGEAHARMM
+770 VKKVYVQAESDSRMM

-790 KWYVRNNK
+790 KWYVRNNR
-798 GEMIPFSSFATGTW
+798 GEMVPFSAFATGEW

-822 NGIASMNIQGSPAP
+822 NGVSAKNIQGAPAP
-836 GTSSGDAMLAMEE
+836 GVSSGEAMQAMEE

-859 QGFDYEWTGL
+859 NGFDYEWTGL
-869 SLEERESGSQAPF
+869 SLEERESGDQAPF

-894 LAALYESWSVPFSI
+894 LAALYESWSIPFSV
-908 LLVVPLGVVGA
+908 LLVVPLGIVGA
-919 IILTMFGHTGL
+919 LLLT
-930 FGGITLFG
+930 FGGMILFKN
-938 RTYFA
+938 
-943 PDANLS
+943 PNLS
-949 NNIYFQVALIAVIG
+949 NNIYFQVAIIAVIG

-982 GESLFDATLHAAKMR
+982 GEDLFEATLHAAKMR

-1034 GGVITST
+1034 GGVISST
-1041 LLGIFFIPVFF
+1041 LLGIFFIPVFY
-1052 VWVRSIFKYKPKNQN
+1052 VWIRSIFKYKPKQQNQ
-1067 LQEHKS
+1067 QEHVS

>member
-1 MAQFFIHRP
+1 MAHFFIHRP
-10 IFAWVIA
+10 IFAWVIS
-17 LVIMLAGIL
+17 LVIMLAGII
-26 TLTKMPIAQY
+26 TLTNMPIAQY

-43 VTISAT
+43 VTIAAT
-49 YPGASAS
+49 YPGASAE

-86 GQASI
+86 GSASI
-91 QLNFE
+91 TLNFE
-96 QGVDPDIAQV
+96 QGIDPDIAQV

-114 ATALLPEDVQRQGV
+114 ATALLPDDVQRQGV

-143 YSESDSL
+143 YSPDESL

-179 GGSYAMRIWLDP
+179 GGSYAMRIWMDP
-191 AKLTSLGITPSDVA
+191 AKMASLQVTPSDIA
-205 AAIRAQNSQV
+205 QAIRTQNAQV
-215 AVGQLGGAPSIEG
+215 AVGQLGGAPAIQG
-228 QVLNAT
+228 QALNAT
-234 VNAQSMLTTPEQFKN
+234 VTAQSLLQTPEQFSN
-249 IFLRNTSD
+249 IFLKNTAS
-257 GAQVRLGDVARV
+257 GAQVRLGDVARI
-269 ELGADTYQFDS
+269 ELGADNYQFIS
-280 KFNGKPAGGVA
+280 KYNGKPAGGVA
-291 IKLATGANALD
+291 IKLSTGANALD
-302 TSEAVEARMVEL
+302 TAAAVEERLKQL
-314 RKNYPTGMKDKL
+314 RPNYPAGLKDEL

-331 PFIKISIE
+331 PFIELSIK
-339 SVVHTLIEAIILVFF
+339 SVVKTLIEAIILVFI

-382 IINIFG
+382 VINMFG

-415 NVERVMQEDHLDPV
+415 NVERVMVEEHLDPV
-429 AATELSMKQIT
+429 AATEKSMKQIS

-445 MTSVLTAVFVPMS
+445 ITSVLSAVFVPMA

-484 VAVTFTPA
+484 VALTFTPA
-492 LCATILKQHNP
+492 LCATILKQHDP
-503 NKKPSNNIF
+503 NKPESNGIF

-518 FNAAFD
+518 FNRSFD
-524 RTAEKYQTGV
+524 KLSVKYQGGV
-534 NFMTHH
+534 NRMTHH
-540 KLFSGIVYAAV
+540 KIFSGVLYAV
-551 IGVLVVLFK
+551 VLGIIVLVFQK
-560 MLPSSFLPEED
+560 LPSSFLPDED

-583 NATLDR
+583 NATLER
-589 TDKVINTMTHY
+589 TDATMTSMTN
-600 FMENEK
+600 FFRENEK
-606 ASVESVFSVSGFSFT
+606 EHVQSVFSVSGFSFS
-621 GIGQN
+621 GVGQN
-626 AGLAFVKLKDWE
+626 AGMAFIKLKDWSE
-638 KRTTPEQQIG
+638 RTSPESQVGAI
-648 SLIQRGMALNMIA
+648 IQRGMALNMIV
-661 KDASYVMPLQL
+661 KDATYIMPLQL

-678 GVTAGFNFQLK
+678 GVSSGFNLQLK
-689 ASAGQSHEQ
+689 DAAGNGHEK
-698 LLAARNTILG
+698 LTMARNIVLG
-708 LAAQD
+708 EASKD
-713 KRLAGVRP
+713 PRLMGVRP

-726 TPQYQINIDQAQAG
+726 TPQYRIIIDQAQAG
-740 AMGVSIAD
+740 AAGVSIAE
-748 INSTMSMAWGG
+748 INSTMGMAWGG

-770 VKKVYVQGEAHARMM
+770 VKKVYVQAESDSRMM

-790 KWYVRNNK
+790 KWYVRNNR
-798 GEMIPFSSFATGTW
+798 GEMVPFSAFATGEW

-822 NGIASMNIQGSPAP
+822 NGVSAKNIQGAPAP
-836 GTSSGDAMLAMEE
+836 GVSSGEAMQAMEE
-849 IVAKLPSMGL
+849 IVAKLPSVGL
-859 QGFDYEWTGL
+859 NGFDYEWTGL
-869 SLEERESGSQAPF
+869 SLEERESGDQAPF

-894 LAALYESWSVPFSI
+894 LAALYESWSIPFSV
-908 LLVVPLGVVGA
+908 LLVVPLGIVGA
-919 IILTMFGHTGL
+919 LLLT
-930 FGGITLFG
+930 FGGMILFKN
-938 RTYFA
+938 
-943 PDANLS
+943 PNLS
-949 NNIYFQVALIAVIG
+949 NNIYFQVAIIAVIG

-982 GESLFDATLHAAKMR
+982 GEDLFEATLHAAKMR

-1034 GGVITST
+1034 GGVISST
-1041 LLGIFFIPVFF
+1041 LLGIFFIPVFY
-1052 VWVRSIFKYKPKNQN
+1052 VWIRSIFKYKPKQQN
-1067 LQEHKS
+1067 NQEHVS

>member
-26 TLTKMPIAQY
+26 TISKMPIAQY

-49 YPGASAS
+49 YPGASAD

-78 ISSNSAGN
+78 LSSNSAGN

-91 QLNFE
+91 TLNFD
-96 QGVDPDIAQV
+96 QGIDPDIAQV

-128 KVTKSGASFLQVLAF
+128 RVTKSGASFLQVLAF
-143 YSESDSL
+143 YSPDSTL
-150 SADDIKDYVNS
+150 TGNDIKDYVNS

-191 AKLTSLGITPSDVA
+191 AKMASLQVTPSDISA
-205 AAIRAQNSQV
+205 AVRTQNAQV
-215 AVGQLGGAPSIEG
+215 AVGQLGGAPATEG
-228 QVLNAT
+228 TVLNAT
-234 VNAQSMLTTPEQFKN
+234 VTAQSLLQTPEQFAN
-249 IFLRNTSD
+249 IFLKNTSN
-257 GAQVRLGDVARV
+257 GAQVRLGDVAKV
-269 ELGADTYQFDS
+269 ELGADNYQFDS
-280 KFNGKPAGGVA
+280 KYNGKPSGGVA

-302 TSEAVEARMVEL
+302 TAQAVEARLKEL
-314 RKNYPTGMKDKL
+314 RPNYPAGLKDEI

-331 PFIKISIE
+331 PFIELSIK
-339 SVVHTLIEAIILVFF
+339 SVVKTLIEAIILVFI

-382 IINIFG
+382 VINMFG

-415 NVERVMQEDHLDPV
+415 NVERVMVEDHLDPV
-429 AATELSMKQIT
+429 TATEISMKQIS

-445 MTSVLTAVFVPMS
+445 ITSVLSAVFVPMA

-478 MVLSLV
+478 MVLSLI
-484 VAVTFTPA
+484 VALTFTPA
-492 LCATILKQHNP
+492 LCATMLKQHDP
-503 NKKPSNNIF
+503 NKAPSNNIF

-518 FNAAFD
+518 FNTSFD
-524 RTAEKYQTGV
+524 KMSEKYQNSV
-534 NFMTHH
+534 NRMTHS
-540 KLFSGIVYAAV
+540 KIFSGVVYAV
-551 IGVLVVLFK
+551 VLVAIVFLFQK
-560 MLPSSFLPEED
+560 LPSSFLPDED

-583 NATLDR
+583 NASLER
-589 TDKVINTMTHY
+589 TGHTMDAMTG
-600 FMENEK
+600 FFLENEK
-606 ASVESVFSVSGFSFT
+606 DHVESVFSIAGFSFA
-621 GIGQN
+621 GVGQN
-626 AGLAFVKLKDWE
+626 AGMAFIKLKDWSE
-638 KRTTPEQQIG
+638 RTSPEAQVGAIIG
-648 SLIQRGMALNMIA
+648 RGMALNMIV
-661 KDASYVMPLQL
+661 KDATYIMPLQL

-678 GVTAGFNFQLK
+678 GVSAGFNLQLK
-689 ASAGQSHEQ
+689 DGAGNGHAKLIEARNMILGMAGQ
-698 LLAARNTILG
+698 
-708 LAAQD
+708 D
-713 KRLAGVRP
+713 PRLAGVRP

-726 TPQYQINIDQAQAG
+726 TPQYKVIVDHAQAG
-740 AMGVSIAD
+740 AMGVSIAE
-748 INSTMSMAWGG
+748 INSTMGTAWGG

-770 VKKVYVQGEAHARMM
+770 VKKVYVQGLSDSRMQ
-785 PEDLN
+785 PEDLD

-798 GEMIPFSSFATGTW
+798 GEMIPFSAFATGEW

-822 NGIASMNIQGSPAP
+822 NGLSSVNIQGTPAP
-836 GTSSGDAMLAMEE
+836 GISSGDAMIAMEE
-849 IVAKLPSMGL
+849 IIAKLPQMGAT
-859 QGFDYEWTGL
+859 GFDYEWTGL
-869 SLEERESGSQAPF
+869 SLEERESGDQAPF

-894 LAALYESWSVPFSI
+894 LAALYESWSIPFSV
-908 LLVVPLGVVGA
+908 LLVVPLGIVGA
-919 IILTMFGHTGL
+919 LGLT
-930 FGGITLFG
+930 FGGMILFQN
-938 RTYFA
+938 
-943 PDANLS
+943 PNLS
-949 NNIYFQVALIAVIG
+949 NNIYFQVAIIAVIG

-982 GESLFDATLHAAKMR
+982 GEELFDATLHAAKMR

-1034 GGVITST
+1034 GGVISST
-1041 LLGIFFIPVFF
+1041 LLGIFFIPVFY
-1052 VWVRSIFKYKPKNQN
+1052 VWIRSIFKYKPKPPRTENMP
-1067 LQEHKS
+1067 

>member
-26 TLTKMPIAQY
+26 TLSNMPIAQY

-49 YPGASAS
+49 YPGASAE

-86 GQASI
+86 GSASI
-91 QLNFE
+91 ALNFE

-128 KVTKSGASFLQVLAF
+128 RVTKSGASFLQVLAF
-143 YSESDSL
+143 YSPDGSM
-150 SADDIKDYVNS
+150 SANDIKDYVNS

-191 AKLTSLGITPSDVA
+191 AKMASLQVTPSDIA
-205 AAIRAQNSQV
+205 TAIRTQNAQV
-215 AVGQLGGAPSIEG
+215 AVGQLGGAPAIEG

-234 VNAQSMLTTPEQFKN
+234 VTAQSLLQTPEQFSN
-249 IFLRNTSD
+249 IFLKNTAS

-269 ELGADTYQFDS
+269 ELGADNYQFDS

-302 TSEAVEARMVEL
+302 TAQAVEERLKLL
-314 RKNYPTGMKDKL
+314 RPNYPQGMVDQL

-331 PFIKISIE
+331 PFIELSIK
-339 SVVHTLIEAIILVFF
+339 SVVKTLIEAIILVFL

-382 IINIFG
+382 VINMFG

-415 NVERVMQEDHLDPV
+415 NVERVMVEEHLDPV
-429 AATELSMKQIT
+429 AATEKSMKQIS

-445 MTSVLTAVFVPMS
+445 ITSVLSAVFVPMA

-469 QFSITLVTA
+469 QFSVTLVTA
-478 MVLSLV
+478 MVLSLI
-484 VAVTFTPA
+484 VALTFTPA
-492 LCATILKQHNP
+492 LCATMLKQHDP
-503 NKKPSNNIF
+503 NKPESNGLF

-518 FNAAFD
+518 FNRSFD
-524 RTAEKYQTGV
+524 KISVKYQGGV
-534 NFMTHH
+534 NRMTHS
-540 KLFSGIVYAAV
+540 KIFSGIIYGA
-551 IGVLVVLFK
+551 VLVVIVLLFQK
-560 MLPSSFLPEED
+560 LPSSFLPDED

-583 NATLDR
+583 NASLER
-589 TDKVINTMTHY
+589 TDKVVSTMTNY
-600 FMENEK
+600 FLENEK
-606 ASVESVFSVSGFSFT
+606 EHVESVFSVAGFSFT
-621 GIGQN
+621 GVGQN
-626 AGLAFVKLKDWE
+626 AGLAFIKLKDWSE
-638 KRTTPEQQIG
+638 RTSPESQVGAI
-648 SLIQRGMALNMIA
+648 IQRGMALNMIV
-661 KDASYVMPLQL
+661 KDASYIMPLQL

-678 GVTAGFNFQLK
+678 GVSAGFNLQLK
-689 ASAGQSHEQ
+689 DASGQGHEK
-698 LLAARNTILG
+698 LTMARNIILG
-708 LAAQD
+708 EAAKD
-713 KRLAGVRP
+713 PRLAGVRP

-726 TPQYQINIDQAQAG
+726 TPQYRVIVDHAQAG
-740 AMGVSIAD
+740 ALGVSIAE
-748 INSTMSMAWGG
+748 INSTMGMAWGG

-770 VKKVYVQGEAHARMM
+770 VKKVYVQGEAGSRMM
-785 PEDLN
+785 PEDLDQ
-790 KWYVRNNK
+790 WYVRNNR
-798 GEMIPFSSFATGTW
+798 GEMVPFSAFATGEW

-822 NGIASMNIQGSPAP
+822 NGVSSMNIQGTPAP
-836 GTSSGDAMLAMEE
+836 GVSSGDAMVAMEE
-849 IVAKLPSMGL
+849 IIAKLPDMGL

-869 SLEERESGSQAPF
+869 SLEERESGDQAPF

-894 LAALYESWSVPFSI
+894 LAALYESWSIPFSV
-908 LLVVPLGVVGA
+908 LLVVPLGIVGA
-919 IILTMFGHTGL
+919 LFLTFSGMVL
-930 FGGITLFG
+930 FQN
-938 RTYFA
+938 
-943 PDANLS
+943 PNLS
-949 NNIYFQVALIAVIG
+949 NNIYFQVAIIAVIG

-982 GESLFDATLHAAKMR
+982 GEDLFEATLHAAKMR

-1034 GGVITST
+1034 GGVISST
-1041 LLGIFFIPVFF
+1041 LLGIFFIPVFY
-1052 VWVRSIFKYKPKNQN
+1052 VWIRSIFKYKPKQQN
-1067 LQEHKS
+1067 HQEHVS

>member
-17 LVIMLAGIL
+17 LVIMLAGII
-26 TLTKMPIAQY
+26 TLTKMPVAQY

-49 YPGASAS
+49 YPGASAQ

-91 QLNFE
+91 NLNFA

-114 ATALLPEDVQRQGV
+114 ATALLPADVQRQGV
-128 KVTKSGASFLQVLAF
+128 KVTKSGASFLQVIAF
-143 YSESDSL
+143 YSPDNSL
-150 SADDIKDYVNS
+150 SASDIKDYVNS

-168 RVAGVGEVQVF
+168 RVAGVGELQVF

-191 AKLTSLGITPSDVA
+191 AKLSSFNLTPTDVA
-205 AAIRAQNSQV
+205 AAIRAQNAQV
-215 AVGQLGGAPSIEG
+215 AVGQLGGAPSVNG

-234 VNAQSMLTTPEQFKN
+234 VNAQTMLQTPEQFKN
-249 IFLRNTSD
+249 IFLKNTSG

-269 ELGADTYQFDS
+269 ELGSDNYQFDS

-302 TSEAVEARMVEL
+302 TAAAVEERLKQL
-314 RKNYPTGMKDKL
+314 RPNYPEGLKDEL

-331 PFIKISIE
+331 PFIELSIK
-339 SVVHTLIEAIILVFF
+339 SVVKTLIEAIILVFI

-364 ATIIPTMAVPV
+364 ATIIPTLAVPV

-382 IINIFG
+382 VINIFG

-415 NVERVMQEDHLDPV
+415 NVERVMQEEHLEPV
-429 AATELSMKQIT
+429 PATEKSMGQIS

-445 MTSVLTAVFVPMS
+445 ITSVLTAVFVPMA

-478 MVLSLV
+478 MILSLI
-484 VAVTFTPA
+484 VALTFTPA
-492 LCATILKQHNP
+492 LCATLLKQHDP
-503 NKKPSNNIF
+503 NKEQSNSIF

-518 FNAAFD
+518 FNRSFE
-524 RTAEKYQTGV
+524 RLSEKYQGGV
-534 NFMTHH
+534 NRMTHH
-540 KLFSGIVYAAV
+540 KLFSGVLYIVVIAA
-551 IGVLVVLFK
+551 LVGIYKV
-560 MLPSSFLPEED
+560 LPSSFLPEED

-583 NATLDR
+583 SASLER
-589 TDKVINTMTHY
+589 TDKVIDTMTGY
-600 FMENEK
+600 FLNKEKEN
-606 ASVESVFSVSGFSFT
+606 VESIFTVAGFSFT
-621 GIGQN
+621 GVGQN
-626 AGLAFVKLKDWE
+626 AGLAFIKLKDWSE
-638 KRTTPEQQIG
+638 RTTPESQIG
-648 SLIQRGMALNMIA
+648 AIIQRGMALNMIV
-661 KDASYVMPLQL
+661 KDASYIMPLQL

-678 GVTAGFNFQLK
+678 GVASGFDIQLK
-689 ASAGQSHEQ
+689 DASGQGHEK
-698 LLAARNTILG
+698 LIAARNAILG
-708 LAAQD
+708 MASQD

-726 TPQYQINIDQAQAG
+726 TPQYQITIDQAQAG

-759 SYINDFIDRGR
+759 SYINDFVDRGR
-770 VKKVYVQGEAHARMM
+770 VKKVYVQGEADTRMM

-798 GEMIPFSSFATGTW
+798 GEMVPFSGFAKGEW

-822 NGIASMNIQGSPAP
+822 NGVSSVNIQGTPAP
-836 GTSSGDAMLAMEE
+836 GVSSGDAMLAMEE
-849 IVAKLPSMGL
+849 IIGKLPSMGL
-859 QGFDYEWTGL
+859 TGFDYEWTGL
-869 SLEERESGSQAPF
+869 SLEERDSGSQTAP
-882 LYALSLLIVFLC
+882 LLVLSLLIVFLC
-894 LAALYESWSVPFSI
+894 LAALYESWSVPVSV
-908 LLVVPLGVVGA
+908 LLVVPLGIVGA
-919 IILTMFGHTGL
+919 FALTWLGMLIKGD
-930 FGGITLFG
+930 
-938 RTYFA
+938 
-943 PDANLS
+943 PNLS
-949 NNIYFQVALIAVIG
+949 FNIYFQVAIVAVIG
-963 LSAKN
+963 LSARN

-982 GESLFDATLHAAKMR
+982 GEELFEATLHASKMR
-997 LRPIIMTTL
+997 LRPIMMTTL
-1006 AFGFGVLPLALSS
+1006 SFGFGVLPLALAS

-1034 GGVITST
+1034 GGVISST

-1052 VWVRSIFKYKPKNQN
+1052 VWIRSIFKYKPKTLNT
-1067 LQEHKS
+1067 QEH

>member
-26 TLTKMPIAQY
+26 TLTKMPVAQY

-49 YPGASAS
+49 YPGASAQ

-91 QLNFE
+91 NLNFE
-96 QGVDPDIAQV
+96 QGIDPDIAQV

-114 ATALLPEDVQRQGV
+114 ATALLPADVQRQGV
-128 KVTKSGASFLQVLAF
+128 KVTKSGASFLQVIAF
-143 YSESDSL
+143 YSPDNSL
-150 SADDIKDYVNS
+150 SASDIKDYVNS

-168 RVAGVGEVQVF
+168 RVAGVGELQVF

-191 AKLTSLGITPSDVA
+191 AKLTSFNLTPNDVA
-205 AAIRAQNSQV
+205 TAIRAQNSQV
-215 AVGQLGGAPSIEG
+215 AVGQLGGAPAVQG

-234 VNAQSMLTTPEQFKN
+234 VNAQSMLQTPEQFKN
-249 IFLRNTSD
+249 IFLKNTSG
-257 GAQVRLGDVARV
+257 GAQVRLSDVARV
-269 ELGADTYQFDS
+269 ELGSDNYLFDS
-280 KFNGKPAGGVA
+280 KFNGNPAGGVA

-302 TSEAVEARMVEL
+302 TAAAVEERLKQL
-314 RKNYPTGMKDKL
+314 RPNYPEGLKDEL

-331 PFIKISIE
+331 PFIELSIK
-339 SVVHTLIEAIILVFF
+339 SVVKTLIEAIILVFI

-382 IINIFG
+382 VINMFG

-415 NVERVMQEDHLDPV
+415 NVERVMQEEHLEPV
-429 AATELSMKQIT
+429 PATEKSMSQIS
-440 GALIG
+440 GALVGI
-445 MTSVLTAVFVPMS
+445 TSVLTAVFVPMA
-458 FFGGTTGVIYR
+458 FFSGTTGVIYR

-478 MVLSLV
+478 MILSLI
-484 VAVTFTPA
+484 VALTFTPA
-492 LCATILKQHNP
+492 LCATLLKQHDP
-503 NKKPSNNIF
+503 NKQESNNIF

-518 FNAAFD
+518 FNRSFE
-524 RTAEKYQTGV
+524 RLSEKYQGGV
-534 NFMTHH
+534 NRMTHH
-540 KLFSGIVYAAV
+540 KLFSGVLYIVVIAA
-551 IGVLVVLFK
+551 LVGIYKV
-560 MLPSSFLPEED
+560 LPSSFLPEED

-583 NATLDR
+583 SASLER
-589 TDKVINTMTHY
+589 TDKVIDTMTGY
-600 FMENEK
+600 FLNKEKEN
-606 ASVESVFSVSGFSFT
+606 VESIFTVAGFSFT
-621 GIGQN
+621 GVGQN
-626 AGLAFVKLKDWE
+626 AGLAFIKLKDWSE
-638 KRTTPEQQIG
+638 RTTPESQIG
-648 SLIQRGMALNMIA
+648 AIIQRGMALNMIV
-661 KDASYVMPLQL
+661 KDASYIMPLQL

-678 GVTAGFNFQLK
+678 GVASGFDIQLK
-689 ASAGQSHEQ
+689 DASGQGHEK
-698 LLAARNTILG
+698 LIAARNAILG
-708 LAAQD
+708 MASQD

-726 TPQYQINIDQAQAG
+726 TPQYQITIDQAQAG

-748 INSTMSMAWGG
+748 INSTMGIAWGG

-770 VKKVYVQGEAHARMM
+770 VKKVYVQGEANARMM

-790 KWYVRNNK
+790 QWYVRNNK
-798 GEMIPFSSFATGTW
+798 GEMVPFSAFATGKW

-822 NGIASMNIQGSPAP
+822 NGVSSVNIQGTPAP
-836 GTSSGDAMLAMEE
+836 GVSSGDAMLAMEE
-849 IVAKLPSMGL
+849 IIGKLPSMGL
-859 QGFDYEWTGL
+859 TGFDYEWTGL
-869 SLEERESGSQAPF
+869 SLEERDSGSQTAP
-882 LYALSLLIVFLC
+882 LLVLSLLIVFLC
-894 LAALYESWSVPFSI
+894 LAALYESWSVPVSV
-908 LLVVPLGVVGA
+908 LLVVPLGIVGA
-919 IILTMFGHTGL
+919 FALTWLGMVIKGD
-930 FGGITLFG
+930 
-938 RTYFA
+938 
-943 PDANLS
+943 PNLS
-949 NNIYFQVALIAVIG
+949 FNIYFQVAIVAVIG
-963 LSAKN
+963 LSARN

-982 GESLFDATLHAAKMR
+982 GEELFEATLHASKMR
-997 LRPIIMTTL
+997 LRPIMMTTL
-1006 AFGFGVLPLALSS
+1006 SFGFGVLPLALAS

-1034 GGVITST
+1034 GGVISST

-1052 VWVRSIFKYKPKNQN
+1052 VWIRSIFKYKPKTLNT
-1067 LQEHKS
+1067 QEH